1 MDIEQILAPYR
12 GKNVALQVDTQE
24 DWDAII
30 PYMRK
35 NDSIKFTS
43 FDFLMYSP
51 VYIFMNIERYE
62 TFDDSSC
69 LPGRVLIK
77 FSDLKTNV
85 YECW

>member
-12 GKNVALQVDTQE
+12 GKNVALQIDTQE

-30 PYMRK
+30 PHLRK
-35 NDSIKFTS
+35 KSEFKFTKNE
-43 FDFLMYSP
+43 FTTYSP
-51 VYIFMNIERYE
+51 IHFFLKEKGEE
-62 TFDDSSC
+62 TFGSVVYAEESTI
-69 LPGRVLIK
+69 IK